1 MWHGKIDA
9 RARSR
14 LAHVCHAIFSTGP
27 DPGMGGGRLG
37 GGTLD
42 GHARRQRRRDEF
54 AGDSTW
60 RAVPDV
66 SLARR
71 QGHAALRTA
80 QRNPVEQLVGLR
92 HKRRRHLHHHARQL
106 DRSGGVV
113 SILFRLARHRSLLDL
128 DRGRRPG
135 RRRDAHSNRHHAGG
149 RAERRHRIFCLV
161 RSPARTPRFPSAASN
176 IRSSRAIRSPPRF
189 NAARHARPTRYRPGS

>member
-14 LAHVCHAIFSTGP
+14 SLTFVMRFSVP
-27 DPGMGGGRLG
+27 ALIWLGGGRLG

-42 GHARRQRRRDEF
+42 GHDRRQRRRDEF
-54 AGDSTW
+54 AGDRTS

-71 QGHAALRTA
+71 QGHGALGAA

-92 HKRRRHLHHHARQL
+92 HKRRRHLHHRARQL

-113 SILFRLARHRSLLDL
+113 SILFRLARRRSLLDL

-161 RSPARTPRFPSAASN
+161 RSPPGHRGSYQSQTISGQAGRYDHRHDSMH
-176 IRSSRAIRSPPRF
+176 
-189 NAARHARPTRYRPGS
+189 ARHARPTRCRPGS